1 MKEKY
6 ITQVKKE
13 LHIPRKIKKEVIR
26 DLNEIF
32 ISALENGET
41 EQQVIDRL
49 GNPKEFAENTA
60 EQLGIDTTALSKQ
73 KRVILG
79 IVALVIAVIAFVIY
93 GTTRAEHIEPG
104 VIGQADAMTNIQI
117 AGKLSIDISLIV
129 LVIGIVAAIFA
140 VIQIVRSINKK
151 RR

>member
-93 GTTRAEHIEPG
+93 GTTRTEHIEPG

-129 LVIGIVAAIFA
+129 LVIGIIAAIFA

>member
-13 LHIPRKIKKEVIR
+13 LHIPRKIKKEVLR

-60 EQLGIDTTALSKQ
+60 EQLEIDITALPKQ

-79 IVALVIAVIAFVIY
+79 IVAFVIAVIAFAIY
-93 GTTRAEHIEPG
+93 GNMRAGHIEPG
-104 VIGQADAMTNIQI
+104 IIGQADAMTNIQI